1 MKNNICFE
9 MKLVFISDIH
19 SNLEA
24 LEAVLKEIEKI
35 GPREVYCIGDLC
47 GYGANPKEV
56 IRTVRELNIPCSM
69 GNHDFAIATGDTSW
83 FNPYAAEAIEWTRKQ
98 LNEEELSFLSN
109 LKLRMLVTVSGIKIL
124 MVHGSPKDYL
134 YDYLYEPDQET
145 VRNVECEV
153 LVVGHTHIPFI
164 REVGD
169 KIVLNAGS
177 VGQPRD
183 GDPRASFVVFD
194 VDSKKAEIVR
204 VEYDIDKAA
213 QKIIN
218 SGLPR
223 ILAERLYEGV

>member
-1 MKNNICFE
+1 

-24 LEAVLKEIEKI
+24 LQAVLKEIERISPK
-35 GPREVYCIGDLC
+35 EVYCIGDLC

-56 IRTVRELNIPCSM
+56 VRMVRELNVPCLM
-69 GNHDFAIATGDTSW
+69 GNHDFAVASGDTSW

-98 LNEEELSFLSN
+98 LNEEDLSFLSN
-109 LKLRMLVTVSGIKIL
+109 LKLRMLITVSGIKVL

-134 YDYLYEPDQET
+134 FDYLYEPDEET
-145 VRNVECEV
+145 IRNLECDV
-153 LVVGHTHIPFI
+153 LVVGHTHVPFI
-164 REVGD
+164 KRVGK

-194 VDSKKAEIVR
+194 TDSENAEIVR

-218 SGLPR
+218 AHLPR
-223 ILAERLYEGV
+223 ILAERLYAGV

>member
-1 MKNNICFE
+1 

-24 LEAVLKEIEKI
+24 LKAVLKEIEKI
-35 GPREVYCIGDLC
+35 SPREVYCIGDLC

-56 IRTVRELNIPCSM
+56 IEAIRSLNIPCLM
-69 GNHDFAIATGDTSW
+69 GNHDFAVATGDTSW

-109 LKLRMLVTVSGIKIL
+109 LKLRMLITVSGIKVL

-134 YDYLYEPDQET
+134 YDYLYEPDEET
-145 VRNVECEV
+145 VRELESDL

-164 REVGD
+164 KKFGE
-169 KIVLNAGS
+169 KLVLNAGS

-183 GDPRASFVVFD
+183 RDPRASFVVFD
-194 VDSKKAEIVR
+194 TDIREAEIVR
-204 VEYDIDKAA
+204 VEYDIGTAA
-213 QKIIN
+213 KKIMDA
-218 SGLPR
+218 GLPR
-223 ILAERLYEGV
+223 VLAERLYEGV